1 MNATNAARASA
12 HVPDAPAYRP
22 LRETDVDAVA
32 RVEAEL
38 QSHPWTPGNFR
49 DALVAGN
56 SCWIVAS
63 GDDIAAYG
71 VLMMGVGEAH
81 LLTLGVARSM
91 QGRGLGRAM
100 LEFLATRAKEFGA
113 DKMLLEVRVG
123 NRPARALY
131 DSAGFLELGVRRNY
145 YSAAEGREDAI
156 VMGKDL

>member
-1 MNATNAARASA
+1 MSAINAARAA
-12 HVPDAPAYRP
+12 APEAPAYRP
-22 LRETDVDAVA
+22 MRETDVDAVA

-81 LLTLGVARSM
+81 LLTLGVARRSSVRTRCCWRCASAI
-91 QGRGLGRAM
+91 GRHARCTTRPGFSNSACG
-100 LEFLATRAKEFGA
+100 ATTTRRP
-113 DKMLLEVRVG
+113 RV
-123 NRPARALY
+123 ARTP
-131 DSAGFLELGVRRNY
+131 S
-145 YSAAEGREDAI
+145 
-156 VMGKDL
+156 